1 MALLG
6 TGGVHGD
13 GVLAV
18 YMEVVP
24 KHCCWVLAVYMEVF
38 PKCCVVG
45 YWRCT
50 WRCSL
55 SAVLLGTGGVH
66 GGGPCPLNHCII
78 GYWRCTCRWALSS
91 QVLCYWVLAVY
102 IEVVTAPSNTVLLGT
117 GSVYGGGVLAV

>member
-24 KHCCWVLAVYMEVF
+24 KHC
-38 PKCCVVG
+38 VVG

-50 WRCSL
+50 WRCSLSTVLLDTGGVTWRWAL

-66 GGGPCPLNHCII
+66 GGGPCPLKYCVT
-78 GYWRCTCRWALSS
+78 GY
-91 QVLCYWVLAVY
+91 
-102 IEVVTAPSNTVLLGT
+102 
-117 GSVYGGGVLAV
+117 